1 MALHPSGG
9 RQESCDAV
17 GSDEGRTMN
26 SATITATVTAVV
38 GLVTALFGVAFT
50 VLKFR
55 DERRQRLVD
64 LQDQRQRWR
73 TEFESGRK
81 EWIGDHRSALRSEFL
96 HELVRQRYKVY
107 PPVLRT
113 LGAVRDIPDPAQEHY
128 RSLIAEP
135 ERLTGTA
142 DEILQHLYSDAGLIM
157 SMETRNQLLAAWYA
171 CHRFQAG
178 DATIDSL
185 VREFYRARRAL
196 RGDLQLD
203 DEASPITVAGIEKEL
218 SS

>member
-1 MALHPSGG
+1 MMTP
-9 RQESCDAV
+9 
-17 GSDEGRTMN
+17 
-26 SATITATVTAVV
+26 ATITATVTAVV

-50 VLKFR
+50 ALKFR
-55 DERRQRLVD
+55 DERQQRLVD
-64 LQDQRQRWR
+64 LHDQRRRWLA
-73 TEFESGRK
+73 EFESDRK
-81 EWIGDHRSALRSEFL
+81 EWIGQHRSALKSEFL
-96 HELVRQRYKVY
+96 HELVKQRYKVY

-113 LGAVRDIPDPAQEHY
+113 LGAVRDIPDPAQEHH

-135 ERLTGTA
+135 EQLMGTA
-142 DEILQHLYSDAGLIM
+142 DEILHHLYSDAGLVM

-171 CHRFQAG
+171 CHRFQTG

-185 VREFYRARRAL
+185 VREFFRARRAL

-203 DEASPITVAGIEKEL
+203 DGASPITVAGIEKEL